1 MQNIITRK
9 HSLVI
14 TAIVVLLSIQ
24 GILGLLFSLSRLA
37 GLLAPRGSIIVSGVS
52 IFFGPAGGVSL
63 VVALASPIIAWGLW
77 MAKPWARFR
86 TVLLEFV
93 SLGIGAFELV
103 FELAKPDLTRGVCLA
118 LVGVAALILLCLYA
132 GPGIRALSRA

>member
-63 VVALASPIIAWGLW
+63 VVALASPIIAWGFWVL
-77 MAKPWARFR
+77 KPWAHQRA
-86 TVLLEFV
+86 VLIEVV
-93 SLGIGAFELV
+93 SLVIAGFELIDPV
-103 FELAKPDLTRGVCLA
+103 VNRGVPA
-118 LVGVAALILLCLYA
+118 ARIIIAALILICLYA
-132 GPGIRALSRA
+132 GSGVRALSRA

>member
-63 VVALASPIIAWGLW
+63 VVALASPIIAWGFW
-77 MAKPWARFR
+77 MLKPWAHQRA
-86 TVLLEFV
+86 LLIELI
-93 SLGIGAFELV
+93 SLVIGAFELLDPGV
-103 FELAKPDLTRGVCLA
+103 NRGVPA
-118 LVGVAALILLCLYA
+118 ARIIIAALILICLYA
-132 GPGIRALSRA
+132 GSGVRALSRA

>member
-63 VVALASPIIAWGLW
+63 VVALASPIIAWGFWVL
-77 MAKPWARFR
+77 KPWAHQRA
-86 TVLLEFV
+86 VLIAVV
-93 SLGIGAFELV
+93 SLVIAGFELIDPV
-103 FELAKPDLTRGVCLA
+103 VNIGVPA
-118 LVGVAALILLCLYA
+118 ARIIIAALILICLYA
-132 GPGIRALSRA
+132 GSGVRALSRA

>member
-63 VVALASPIIAWGLW
+63 VVALASPIIAWGFWVL
-77 MAKPWARFR
+77 KPWAHQRA
-86 TVLLEFV
+86 VLIEVV
-93 SLGIGAFELV
+93 SLVIAGFELIDPV
-103 FELAKPDLTRGVCLA
+103 VNRGVP
-118 LVGVAALILLCLYA
+118 AARI
-132 GPGIRALSRA
+132 II

>member
-63 VVALASPIIAWGLW
+63 VVALASPIIAWGFW
-77 MAKPWARFR
+77 MLKPWAHQRA
-86 TVLLEFV
+86 VLIEVV
-93 SLGIGAFELV
+93 SLVIAGFELIDPV
-103 FELAKPDLTRGVCLA
+103 VNIGVPA
-118 LVGVAALILLCLYA
+118 ARIIIAALILICLYA
-132 GPGIRALSRA
+132 GSGVRALSRA

>member
-63 VVALASPIIAWGLW
+63 VVALASPIIAWGFW
-77 MAKPWARFR
+77 MLKPWAHQRA
-86 TVLLEFV
+86 VLIEVV
-93 SLGIGAFELV
+93 SLVIAGFELIDPV
-103 FELAKPDLTRGVCLA
+103 VNRGVPA
-118 LVGVAALILLCLYA
+118 ARIIIAALILICLYA
-132 GPGIRALSRA
+132 GSGVRALSRA

>member
-63 VVALASPIIAWGLW
+63 VVALASPIIAWGFWVL
-77 MAKPWARFR
+77 KPWAHQRA
-86 TVLLEFV
+86 VLIEVV
-93 SLGIGAFELV
+93 SLVIAGFELIDPV
-103 FELAKPDLTRGVCLA
+103 VNIGVPA
-118 LVGVAALILLCLYA
+118 ARIIIAALILICLYA
-132 GPGIRALSRA
+132 GSGVRALSRA

>member
-37 GLLAPRGSIIVSGVS
+37 GLLAPRGSIIVSGIS
-52 IFFGPAGGVSL
+52 IFVGPAGGVSL
-63 VVALASPIIAWGLW
+63 VVALASPIIAWGFW
-77 MAKPWARFR
+77 MLKPWAYQRA
-86 TVLLEFV
+86 VLIEV
-93 SLGIGAFELV
+93 ISLVIGAFELID
-103 FELAKPDLTRGVCLA
+103 PGINRGVPA
-118 LVGVAALILLCLYA
+118 ARIVIAALILICLYA
-132 GPGIRALSRA
+132 GSGVRALSRA

>member
-63 VVALASPIIAWGLW
+63 VVALASPIIAWGFWVL
-77 MAKPWARFR
+77 KPWAHQRA
-86 TVLLEFV
+86 VLIEVV
-93 SLGIGAFELV
+93 SLIIAGFELIDPV
-103 FELAKPDLTRGVCLA
+103 VNIGVPA
-118 LVGVAALILLCLYA
+118 ARIIIAALILICLYA
-132 GPGIRALSRA
+132 GSGVRALSRA